1 MNDEKNRL
9 LEYLAGR
16 RQRLETSN
24 ADRNARMEI
33 HRMTGEEYE
42 NERKEDRAEQAAL
55 EFLFRVWRNATDGK
69 EVK

>member
-24 ADRNARMEI
+24 ADRNARLEI
-33 HRMTGEEYE
+33 LRYSEEEYE
-42 NERKEDRAEQAAL
+42 NERKEDREEQAAL
-55 EFLFRVWRNATDGK
+55 EFLFRVWRHATDGK
-69 EVK
+69 EGE

>member
-33 HRMTGEEYE
+33 HRMTDEEYE
-42 NERKEDRAEQAAL
+42 YERKEDRAEQAAL
-55 EFLFRVWRNATDGK
+55 ELLFKVWKYLVDGK
-69 EVK
+69 ECC